1 MPHWEFPATESIDLE
16 VQLAAGSVSVSAEA
30 TSLISVDVDS
40 ARAGRRGS
48 EHASDVIV
56 EFEDGRLRIIEPSQQ
71 SWARHNSGLDVTVT
85 VPAESR
91 AIIGTA
97 SADITC
103 EGELGALEANS
114 ASGDIR
120 AAAISGAAKVNSTSG
135 KIEIGEADS
144 AVTVKSASGAID
156 LGRAG
161 GDLYANTVS
170 GKIQIGTAESSA
182 TVRSA
187 SGAVRIERLATGK
200 AEVATVSGDIRVKV
214 APSIGVYLDLASISG
229 KVTSE
234 LEPTGASE
242 QVDLDLHCRSIS
254 GALRVSR
261 ADAAAFAS

>member
-1 MPHWEFPATESIDLE
+1 MPHWEFPATEPIDLE

-30 TSLISVDVDS
+30 TSLITVDVES
-40 ARAGRRGS
+40 TRAGRRGD
-48 EHASDVIV
+48 EHAADVIV
-56 EFEDGRLRIIEPSQQ
+56 EFEGGRLRISEPHQQ
-71 SWARHNSGLDVTVT
+71 NWTRHNTGLDVTIT

-91 AIIGTA
+91 ATIGTA

-103 EGELGALEANS
+103 DGELGSLEANS

-120 AAAISGAAKVNSTSG
+120 AAAISGATKINSTSG
-135 KIEIGEADS
+135 RIEIGEADS

-161 GDLYANTVS
+161 GDLNANTVS
-170 GKIQIGTAESSA
+170 GKIQIGTAEASA
-182 TVRSA
+182 SIRSA
-187 SGAVRIERLATGK
+187 SGAVRIERLAAGK
-200 AEVATVSGDIRVKV
+200 TEVATVSGDIKVKI

-234 LEPTGASE
+234 LEPTGASD

-254 GALRVSR
+254 GTLRISR